1 MSRENRIEMVNREGW
16 SKVVELKRS
25 IAYVG
30 SQPGADIL
38 LPVADVA
45 PRHLQFVPSATNPAG
60 YRVINLGASDVL
72 VKARGGGAARPLAP
86 RATAEI
92 GDGDSVEIAGY
103 TIAFFGG
110 DQHSALIQA
119 RVELAGNRLELDR
132 PLEGAI
138 YVRNGGEKAGV
149 QFVVEIQGLEERL
162 VQVDSGPVLFPGVE
176 KRVGFRL
183 LHSRRPTPVAGEH
196 ALRFVVTAPD
206 GYPGE
211 SAVITQPI
219 TIAPF
224 YAHKVRLIPAEQGM
238 SDYVL
243 G

>member
-1 MSRENRIEMVNREGW
+1 MSRETRLEMVNREGW

-45 PRHLQFVPSATNPAG
+45 PRHLQFVPSATNRAG
-60 YRVINLGASDVL
+60 YRVINLGASDVQ
-72 VKARGGGAARPLAP
+72 VKPRGAAARPLGP

-92 GDGDSVEIAGY
+92 GDGDALEIAGY
-103 TIAFFGG
+103 TITYYSG
-110 DQHSALIQA
+110 DQISAVIQA
-119 RVELAGNRLELDR
+119 RVELAGSRLELDR
-132 PLEGAI
+132 PLDGAV

-183 LHSRRPTPVAGEH
+183 LHSRRPAPPAGEH
-196 ALRFVVTAPD
+196 TLTIVVTAPE

-219 TIAPF
+219 TVAPF

-238 SDYVL
+238 ADFVL